1 MEINPVIPVPVS
13 DAERSRTTLAA
24 DFDNFLTLLTTQLQ
38 HQDPLDPL
46 DSNDFV
52 AQLVSFTG
60 VEQAV
65 KSNANL
71 EALIDLFKLSHAASA
86 IDYLGTTIEAR
97 GDTTVLADGSAV
109 YLYGLP
115 ETAAS
120 TGIIITNDQ
129 GEVAFTGNGGTSA
142 GDHVFAWDG
151 RDNDGVAQP
160 EGVYKISLSARDV
173 DGNII
178 PVTTM
183 ISGQVTGIETLE
195 GKLVLVVN
203 GIPVPFENV
212 VSIIAG
218 AAQQPPSQ

>member
-1 MEINPVIPVPVS
+1 MEISPLIPAPAS
-13 DAERSRTTLAA
+13 AAERARTTLAV

-65 KSNANL
+65 RSNANL
-71 EALIDLFKLSHAASA
+71 EALIDLFKLSQSASA
-86 IDYLGTTIEAR
+86 IGYLGTTIEAK
-97 GDTTVLADGSAV
+97 GDTTMLADGKAV
-109 YLYGLP
+109 YLYRLP

-120 TGIIITNDQ
+120 TGIMITNDQ
-129 GEVAFTGNGGTSA
+129 GDVVFTGNGGTSA
-142 GDHVFAWDG
+142 GEHVFAWDG
-151 RDNDGVAQP
+151 RNNDGVAQP
-160 EGVYKISLSARDV
+160 EGVYKISLSARDA
-173 DGNII
+173 DGNIV

-195 GKLVLVVN
+195 SKLVLVVN
-203 GIPVPFENV
+203 GITVPFENV
-212 VSIIAG
+212 VSVIAG
-218 AAQQPPSQ
+218 VAQQPPSQ